1 MVRHF
6 DHITLVVRDVDAAK
20 RFFALLGFEHERSVV
35 ISGETFAAY
44 MGVPGIEAEHVTLV
58 LTGATPRAEVQ
69 LLAYRAPDPRPNPGV
84 EDLRTIGFN
93 HVCFAVDDLA
103 GELRRLRAAG
113 IRTRAD
119 ELDFHGRKLVFIR
132 GPEGITV
139 ELSERH
145 GGG

>member
-20 RFFALLGFEHERSVV
+20 RFFGVLGFQHERSVV
-35 ISGETFAAY
+35 ISGETFSAY
-44 MGVPGIEAEHVTLV
+44 MGVLDIEAEHVTLV
-58 LTGATPRAEVQ
+58 LTGAIPRAEVQ
-69 LLAYRAPDPRPNPGV
+69 LLAYRTPDPVPNRNI

-93 HVCFAVDDLA
+93 HVCFAVDDLD

-113 IRTRAD
+113 IDTRSD
-119 ELDFHGRKLVFIR
+119 ELDFHGRKLVFVR

-139 ELSERH
+139 ELSQRH
-145 GGG
+145 GD